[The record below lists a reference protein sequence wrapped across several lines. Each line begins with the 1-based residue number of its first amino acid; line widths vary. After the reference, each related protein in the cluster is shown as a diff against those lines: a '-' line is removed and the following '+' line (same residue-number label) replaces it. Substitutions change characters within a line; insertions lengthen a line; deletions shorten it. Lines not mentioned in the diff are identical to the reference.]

1 MSILKKLIATA
12 GVFALASASLVSAPV
27 SAATLNLQNATIPSG
42 FVLCV
47 ISDGGLI
54 TSGTQV
60 SSSIS
65 LTQSTNG
72 TKYTIAYVNSSSCS
86 LATSSNSTIA
96 PAAFYAFTNHD
107 TQLSLNIPSTGTTG
121 FTAAATYA
129 NRSPKYDGAN
139 TINVCLGDSRTYQVV
154 INDADND
161 VLKESAAA
169 TLSGT
174 NSGFITSQNNSAG
187 GSYTYTIQP
196 NTQAYS
202 TLNNTFTFTPTVV
215 EDPAGFLTS
224 AIVGNG
230 FGTTTPAFTAITF
243 KTVDCGGVF
252 PTTSSSSKS
261 SSSVSSM
268 SSSSVSST
276 VATPVAST
284 VAASSKAPT
293 EVAAAPMADS
303 AKGSTVRTGGVN

>member
-27 SAATLNLQNATIPSG
+27 SAGQLNLQNSTIPSG

-60 SSSIS
+60 SGSAS
-65 LTQSTNG
+65 LTASVNG
-72 TKYTIAYVNSSSCS
+72 TKYTAAYVNSSNCS
-86 LATSSNSTIA
+86 LATSTNSTIA
-96 PAAFYAFTNHD
+96 PTPFYAFTNHD
-107 TQLSLNIPSTGTTG
+107 TQLQLNIPSTGTSG
-121 FTAAATYA
+121 FTVTPTYS

-161 VLKESAAA
+161 VLKETTAAV
-169 TLSGT
+169 LSGA

-202 TLNNTFTFTPTVV
+202 TLNNTFSFTPTVV
-215 EDPAGFLTS
+215 EDPSGYLTS
-224 AIVGNG
+224 TIVGSN
-230 FGTTTPAFTAITF
+230 FGVTTPAFTSITF

-252 PTTSSSSKS
+252 PTNSSSSKS
-261 SSSVSSM
+261 SSSM
-268 SSSSVSST
+268 SSSSMMSSSSSM
-276 VATPVAST
+276 TPVAST
-284 VAASSKAPT
+284 VAASSTAPT
-293 EVAAAPMADS
+293 TVAAAPMADS
-303 AKGSTVRTGGVN
+303 AKGSTVRTGGAN